1 MTNEEQLREY
11 LKRVLADARRLKD
24 RVRELEES
32 GREPVA
38 IVGMACRL
46 PGGVAT
52 PEDLWRLVADETDAI
67 SDFPDDRGWDLD
79 ALHDPDPDHPGT
91 SYAREGGF
99 LHDAASFDAGFF
111 GIPPLEAL
119 AMDPQQRLLLETGW
133 EALERAG
140 IDPATLRGADV
151 GVFAGTA
158 GADYHADPEQL
169 PEGLEG
175 HLMTGVS
182 LSVLSGRLS
191 YFLGLE
197 GPSVTLD
204 TACSSSLVAIHL
216 AVRSLRSGESA
227 LALAA
232 GVTVMATPF
241 TLVGSAR
248 QRALSPDARC
258 KAFAGAADGTGLAEG
273 AGVLVLERLSDAV
286 RNGRRI
292 LGLVRGSAVNS
303 DGASNGLTAP
313 NGLAQQRVIR
323 AALADAGL
331 GAADVDLVEAH
342 GTGTALGD
350 PIEAQAVLATYGK
363 GRPAGRPVGLGSLKS
378 NIGHAQA
385 AAGVAGVIKT
395 LMAMRHGVLP
405 RTLHVDEPTPYVDW
419 ADGQVE
425 VLTEARPWPAVGRS
439 RRAAVSG
446 FGVSGTNAH
455 VIVEQAPE
463 SEPEP
468 ELEQDPGP
476 ATAPAAPT
484 TPTALAALA
493 GSSASAGLAA
503 PTALAASA
511 AAAATALAALAG
523 SAVPTVPPALLATP
537 VVPLLLSARGSSAA
551 LAAQADR
558 LHAFLTGE
566 PGVAPAD
573 VARDLVR
580 SRSLLPE
587 RAVVLAADREQALAG
602 LAALG
607 AGEESPAVVTAS
619 GSPAKGRT
627 VFVFPGQGAQWAGMA
642 ADLLEAAPV
651 FAARIEECAQ
661 ALDPLT
667 GWSLVNVLRQAP
679 GAPSLDPIDVVQP
692 VSFAVMVSLA
702 AVWQAAGVVPDA
714 VVGHSQGEIA
724 AACVSGGLTLQDAAT
739 LVVMRSRAI
748 AGMPGKGAMASLL
761 HSAADTAE
769 LIARWPGRLD
779 VAALNGPA
787 STVVSGEPE
796 AVEELIA
803 ACQAAG
809 IRARA
814 LPLNTAAGHSVQM
827 EAVEGELRA
836 SLAGLKPRT
845 GEIPFSSTVTGEEF
859 DTAGLDAG
867 YWYRNVRGTVRFD
880 PAIRALA
887 AAGHAVFV
895 EISTHPVL
903 VPAIEQ
909 TLEHLA
915 TPSVSRVVAGT
926 LRRDEDGPRCFL
938 QALAALHVSG
948 VGVDWTAV
956 LGRRTGPAV
965 ELPTYAFQRRRYWL
979 GQAWGASGGTVPSQG
994 TDQGADPF
1002 ATDEGDGGPAPAR
1015 RLFALPPAERDHGLL
1030 TLVRTSAAAVL
1041 GYESV
1046 EELPPSR
1053 AFSEAGFTSLGAV
1066 QLRNRLSAL
1075 CGLPL
1080 PSTLIY
1086 DHPTPSALM
1095 EHLREELLAADGAE
1109 DPLLTELQ
1117 RFEESVVALA
1127 GASTDHT
1134 PLVTRLRALAAGLEA
1149 ATATGTETGTET
1161 GTDTDADSDVDVGA
1175 DVATQL
1181 EAASVDDVFA
1191 FIDAEFGQA

>member
-24 RVRELEES
+24 RVRDLEES

-46 PGGVAT
+46 PGGVAS

-67 SDFPDDRGWDLD
+67 SGFPDDRGWDLD

-99 LHDAASFDAGFF
+99 LHEAAWFDAGFF

-140 IDPATLRGADV
+140 IDPATLRGTDV

-158 GADYHADPEQL
+158 GADYHADPAQL

-313 NGLAQQRVIR
+313 NGRSQQRVIR

-350 PIEAQAVLATYGK
+350 PIEAQAVLATYGR

-385 AAGVAGVIKT
+385 AAGVAGVIKM

-425 VLTEARPWPAVGRS
+425 VLTRARPWPAVGRS
-439 RRAAVSG
+439 RRSAVSG

-463 SEPEP
+463 QAREQAPEP
-468 ELEQDPGP
+468 EQDPGP
-476 ATAPAAPT
+476 ATGPTHQTAPAAPT
-484 TPTALAALA
+484 PPTA
-493 GSSASAGLAA
+493 
-503 PTALAASA
+503 
-511 AAAATALAALAG
+511 
-523 SAVPTVPPALLATP
+523 PTVPTALLATP

-551 LAAQADR
+551 LAAQAGR
-558 LHAFLTGE
+558 LHAFLTAE

-607 AGEESPAVVTAS
+607 AGEESPVVVAAP
-619 GSPAKGRT
+619 GGPAKGRT

-642 ADLLEAAPV
+642 ADLLQAAPV
-651 FAARIEECAQ
+651 FAARIRECAQ

-667 GWSLVNVLRQAP
+667 GWSLVDVLRQAP

-702 AVWQAAGVVPDA
+702 ALWQAAGVVPDA

-779 VAALNGPA
+779 VAAVNGPA
-787 STVVSGEPE
+787 STVVSGAPE
-796 AVEELIA
+796 AIEELIA
-803 ACQAAG
+803 ACEAAG

-827 EAVEGELRA
+827 EAVEGELRTR
-836 SLAGLKPRT
+836 LAGLKPRT
-845 GEIPFSSTVTGEEF
+845 GEVPFSSTVTGEEF

-867 YWYRNVRGTVRFD
+867 YWYRNVRSTVRFD

-909 TLEHLA
+909 TLEDLA
-915 TPSVSRVVAGT
+915 TPSASQVVTGT
-926 LRRDEDGPRCFL
+926 LHRDEDGPRCFL
-938 QALAALHVSG
+938 RALASLHVSG

-979 GQAWGASGGTVPSQG
+979 GQAWGAGGGTVPSR
-994 TDQGADPF
+994 GADPF
-1002 ATDEGDGGPAPAR
+1002 AAADEGDGGPAPAR
-1015 RLFALPPAERDHGLL
+1015 RLIALPPAERDHGLL
-1030 TLVRTSAAAVL
+1030 TLVRTAAAAVL

-1066 QLRNRLSAL
+1066 QLRNRLSGL

-1095 EHLREELLAADGAE
+1095 EHLREELLAADGTE
-1109 DPLLTELQ
+1109 NPVLVELQ

-1127 GASTDHT
+1127 AASTDHT
-1134 PLVTRLRALAAGLEA
+1134 PVVTRLRALAAGLEA
-1149 ATATGTETGTET
+1149 ATATGTRDIDTAADAH
-1161 GTDTDADSDVDVGA
+1161 TDA